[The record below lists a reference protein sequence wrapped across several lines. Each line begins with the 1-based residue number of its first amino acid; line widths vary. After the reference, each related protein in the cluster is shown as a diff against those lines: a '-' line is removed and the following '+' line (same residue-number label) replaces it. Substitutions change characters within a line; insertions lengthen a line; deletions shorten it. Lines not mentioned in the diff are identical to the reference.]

1 MLSRSSLL
9 PTLKLGCLNSR
20 VYTART
26 TIVCLSHFVEIV
38 LVQLPDKTRHVA
50 VLEVLWEDRA
60 SEFFVLGMSEY
71 EHDGRH
77 QFKPYL
83 NNNECVTILAPS
95 SDILMRWVLKH
106 S

>member
-1 MLSRSSLL
+1 MLVTTWNKTHVGTVGR
-9 PTLKLGCLNSR
+9 
-20 VYTART
+20 RT